1 MEITDTLEIQKH
13 TQQITILA
21 STLQYYTGTCIWEF
35 KKNNNAMLL

>member
-13 TQQITILA
+13 TQQITKG